1 MPFSFRALRH
11 RWGIAARRM
20 TVRTHVA
27 WYWRAVGLVAVL
39 SLSLTLGDRKS
50 VV

>member
-1 MPFSFRALRH
+1 MPFSFRALRR
-11 RWGIAARRM
+11 RWGIAAPRM

-39 SLSLTLGDRKS
+39 SGMVGVALAL
-50 VV
+50 V